1 MFAFLFINSYASF
14 YYLAFIAE
22 QVGDCPVQG
31 CMYTLGINVCIVF
44 GSTLAGSLFTQ
55 LVIPYVSYK
64 YRYYCV
70 YRSHRKRGKH
80 YNKKDNDGS
89 TIESSSSSP
98 VNIEERTSYETIPE
112 RDYDVE
118 GGDEADRS
126 LSRPEKEHLL
136 TTVRFV
142 WHLSLCTLPF
152 IIYSCYKIISSSD
165 FSVSFSACEEHTLF
179 LLFFIYPSVRSVD
192 VNYQR
197 FLGTGRGIWI
207 FNAICGRPAYCGVV
221 LFGVW
226 NNTGM
231 VLYFN

>member
-70 YRSHRKRGKH
+70 YRSHRKRGKQH
-80 YNKKDNDGS
+80 NKMENLRVNDES
-89 TIESSSSSP
+89 TSESSSRSP
-98 VNIEERTSYETIPE
+98 VNIENRTRYEAISDSE
-112 RDYDVE
+112 FDVE

-142 WHLSLCTLPF
+142 
-152 IIYSCYKIISSSD
+152 
-165 FSVSFSACEEHTLF
+165 
-179 LLFFIYPSVRSVD
+179 
-192 VNYQR
+192 
-197 FLGTGRGIWI
+197 
-207 FNAICGRPAYCGVV
+207 
-221 LFGVW
+221 
-226 NNTGM
+226 
-231 VLYFN
+231 